1 MDNLLFFYPALLFP
15 AILFMIISFGNRY
28 TAFSS
33 LIRKLHDDFLKEDSS
48 TKHNKIIYKEIINLR
63 VRLRLIRT
71 VQTGSGLAFM
81 SNLISIFFSYN
92 GNSDIAFNTF
102 GLAVIIFLIVI
113 AIFIA
118 EIQLSSKSLNLHLS
132 AMIDNRK

>member
-63 VRLRLIRT
+63 VRLILIRT
-71 VQTGSGLAFM
+71 VQTGSGLVFM
-81 SNLISIFFSYN
+81 SDLISIFFSYN

-102 GLAVIIFLIVI
+102 GLAVIIFFIVI

>member
-15 AILFMIISFGNRY
+15 AIPLMMISFGNRY
-28 TAFSS
+28 TAVSS

-118 EIQLSSKSLNLHLS
+118 EIQLSSKSLNLHLR

>member
-102 GLAVIIFLIVI
+102 GFAVIIFLIVI

-132 AMIDNRK
+132 AMINNRK

>member
-1 MDNLLFFYPALLFP
+1 MENLLFFYPALLFP
-15 AILFMIISFGNRY
+15 AIPLMMISFGNRY
-28 TAFSS
+28 TAVST
-33 LIRKLHDDFLKEDSS
+33 LIRKLHGDFIKEDSS
-48 TKHNKIIYKEIINLR
+48 TKDNKIIYEEIINLR
-63 VRLRLIRT
+63 IRLRLIRT

-81 SNLISIFFSYN
+81 SNLVSIFFSYS
-92 GNSDIAFNTF
+92 GNIDFAFNTF

-132 AMIDNRK
+132 AMINNKK

>member
-1 MDNLLFFYPALLFP
+1 MDNLLFFYQALLFLIIP
-15 AILFMIISFGNRY
+15 LILIIFGNRY
-28 TAFSS
+28 TAVSS

-63 VRLRLIRT
+63 VRLILIRT
-71 VQTGSGLAFM
+71 VQTGSGLVFM
-81 SNLISIFFSYN
+81 SDLISIFFSYN

>member
-15 AILFMIISFGNRY
+15 AIPLMMISFGNRY
-28 TAFSS
+28 TAVSS

-63 VRLRLIRT
+63 VRLILIRT

>member
-1 MDNLLFFYPALLFP
+1 MDNLLFFYQALLFLIIP
-15 AILFMIISFGNRY
+15 LILIIFGNRY
-28 TAFSS
+28 TAVSS
-33 LIRKLHDDFLKEDSS
+33 LIRKLHDGFLKEYSS

-102 GLAVIIFLIVI
+102 GFAVIIFLIVI

>member
-48 TKHNKIIYKEIINLR
+48 TKHNKIIYKETINLR
-63 VRLRLIRT
+63 VRLILIRT
-71 VQTGSGLAFM
+71 VQTGSGLVFM
-81 SNLISIFFSYN
+81 SDLISIFFSYN